1 LYREEY
7 TLSDAIK
14 TNRAKHEIMHGK
26 NLADADPELIW
37 GWKNPAGQRRAERRA
52 GLIAASAFL
61 SRGKYSLE
69 IGCGT
74 GVFTEMFAQTGAK
87 IIAVDIS
94 GDLLELAR
102 AKAMPSDQ
110 VSFLECRFEDCTQQG
125 PFDAII
131 GSSVLHHLD
140 IEPAL
145 ATIYSLLKPN
155 GLMSF
160 AEPNMLNPQIA
171 LQKNIPWIKKRM
183 GDSPDETAF
192 TKRQMRK
199 LLSDAGFID
208 TQVTPFDWLHP
219 ATPSMLI
226 SFVER
231 AGYIIEQ
238 MPLLREFAGSLLI
251 RARRPAE

>member
-1 LYREEY
+1 MSE
-7 TLSDAIK
+7 TFK
-14 TNRAKHEIMHGK
+14 TNRAKHEILHGK
-26 NLADADPELIW
+26 NLAQTDPEDIW
-37 GWKNPAGQRRAERRA
+37 GWKNPAGMRRAERRA
-52 GLIAASAFL
+52 GLIAANAFL
-61 SRGKYSLE
+61 SPGKYALE

-74 GVFTEMFAQTGAK
+74 GVFTVMFARTGVR
-87 IIAVDIS
+87 IMAVDIS

-140 IEPAL
+140 IESAL
-145 ATIYSLLKPN
+145 STIYSLLKPN
-155 GLMSF
+155 GVMSF

-192 TKRQMRK
+192 IRCKMQS
-199 LLSDAGFID
+199 LLSCAGFVDI
-208 TQVTPFDWLHP
+208 QITPFDWLHP
-219 ATPSMLI
+219 ATPAMLI
-226 SFVER
+226 NLIEH
-231 AGYIIEQ
+231 AGTIIERL
-238 MPLLREFAGSLLI
+238 PLLREFAGSLLI
-251 RARRPAE
+251 CARRPS